1 MTPSNKIYVYIYMS
15 LFKLCWTDSRE
26 SSGPKPQMSILL
38 SYLKTRMYVVR
49 MYSLRSI
56 CVYRY
61 ILCVNY
67 VYTQRERNK
76 KNKWV

>member
-1 MTPSNKIYVYIYMS
+1 MS

-49 MYSLRSI
+49 MYSLRTI
-56 CVYRY
+56 CV
-61 ILCVNY
+61 
-67 VYTQRERNK
+67 
-76 KNKWV
+76 

>member
-1 MTPSNKIYVYIYMS
+1 MS
-15 LFKLCWTDSRE
+15 LFKPCWTDSRE

-38 SYLKTRMYVVR
+38 SYLKTRMYIVR

-61 ILCVNY
+61 ILYVNY
-67 VYTQRERNK
+67 V
-76 KNKWV
+76 

>member
-1 MTPSNKIYVYIYMS
+1 MS
-15 LFKLCWTDSRE
+15 LFKLCWTDSRG

-38 SYLKTRMYVVR
+38 SYLKTRMYIVR

-61 ILCVNY
+61 ILYVNY
-67 VYTQRERNK
+67 V
-76 KNKWV
+76 

>member
-1 MTPSNKIYVYIYMS
+1 MS

-49 MYSLRSI
+49 MYSLRTI
-56 CVYRY
+56 CVQIYT
-61 ILCVNY
+61 LCELCMMGV
-67 VYTQRERNK
+67 EFPK
-76 KNKWV
+76 DE